1 MGTQRCRRASA
12 RRGRFEASTRCLHLP
27 ITGGEAGVGLP
38 ERHHPMCTSGAA
50 TSVATEACPTRPQR
64 ELTPWE
70 EAITG
75 DLAQTVGC
83 EGKSVLEIGGDL
95 PPQHAL
101 DVLKAAYWTSLDLG
115 VKNPIRDERY
125 ALIPGDARDLPFPDE
140 SADVVYSSC
149 AFEHIHDFP
158 RAVAEMKR
166 VLRPGGELFSCWG
179 PIWSSAWGNH
189 VWVHCE
195 GRLLTFNHEVLP
207 PWAHLLCC
215 EPELASFLACHLPA
229 ERAASVAHWVRHDP
243 YLNRLFCDDYVG
255 ALDAAGFSSGS
266 LDPWGP
272 KQLPSSDE
280 ADRLEAAWPGKGPF
294 HIYGL
299 RCHAVK

>member
-1 MGTQRCRRASA
+1 MCISDVETAVGTDY
-12 RRGRFEASTRCLHLP
+12 
-27 ITGGEAGVGLP
+27 
-38 ERHHPMCTSGAA
+38 
-50 TSVATEACPTRPQR
+50 CPARPQR
-64 ELTPWE
+64 GLNPWE
-70 EAITG
+70 GAITR
-75 DLAQTVGC
+75 DLAEAVGC
-83 EGKSVLEIGGDL
+83 EGKRVLEIGGDL

-101 DVLKAAYWTSLDLG
+101 DVLKAAHWTSLDLG
-115 VKNPIRDERY
+115 VENPIRGERY

-140 SADVVYSSC
+140 SLDVVFSSC

-179 PIWSSAWGNH
+179 PIWSSARGH
-189 VWVHCE
+189 HLWVSYE
-195 GRLLTFNHEVLP
+195 GRLLTFNQELLP

-215 EPELASFLACHLPA
+215 ESELASFLACHLPA
-229 ERAASVAHWVRHDP
+229 ELAASRAHWVCHDP
-243 YLNRLFCDDYVG
+243 YLNRLFCDDYLG

-266 LDPWGP
+266 LDPWGLE
-272 KQLPSSDE
+272 QLPSSEE
-280 ADRLEAAWPGKGPF
+280 ADRLDATWPGKGPF